1 MRAMVYHEYGRSDR
15 LQLVDDRPEPKV
27 GPDTV
32 VVRVKASGVSPVDWK
47 LQEGTMDEY
56 LDVRFPVVPGWDVA
70 GVVEQAGRAVPEFSV
85 GDEVFGL
92 VRRDEVH
99 HGTRAE
105 LVPAPVR
112 TLAHKPRTA
121 SWAEAGGLPLSGLT
135 ALRSMR
141 RAGVKPGET
150 VIVHGAAGGVGHF
163 AVQIAR
169 IMGARVIGT
178 ASARNHEFLASL
190 GAEPVEYG
198 PDLVERVRKLAP
210 GGVDA
215 ALDVVGFADSNA
227 LQQSFELVPDPSRV
241 LSIAYIAVT
250 AAGGQYVFVRPDAT
264 DLAQLAQWYDDG
276 LLRTHVERTFPL
288 AETAAAHDLV
298 RTCHVRGKVVVVL

>member
-1 MRAMVYHEYGRSDR
+1 MRAIVYHEYGRSDR
-15 LQLVDDRPEPKV
+15 LQLVEDRPEPKV

-32 VVRVKASGVSPVDWK
+32 VVRAKASAVSPVDWK
-47 LQEGTMDEY
+47 LQEGTMDDY

-70 GVVEQAGRAVPEFSV
+70 GVVEQVGRAVPEFSV

-112 TLAHKPRTA
+112 TLAHKPRSA
-121 SWAEAGGLPLSGLT
+121 AWAEAGGLALSGLT

-163 AVQIAR
+163 AVQVAR

-178 ASARNHEFLASL
+178 ASPRNHEFLASL
-190 GAEPVEYG
+190 GAEPVAYG
-198 PDLVERVRKLAP
+198 PELVEQVRELAP
-210 GGVDA
+210 DGIDA
-215 ALDVVGFADSNA
+215 ALDVVGFADANA
-227 LQQSFELVPDPSRV
+227 LQQSFELVSDPARI
-241 LSIAYIAVT
+241 LSIAYMAVT
-250 AAGGQYVFVRPDAT
+250 AAGGQYVFMRPDAD
-264 DLAQLAQWYDDG
+264 DLAQLAQWYERPPMIWCG
-276 LLRTHVERTFPL
+276 PATPVERL
-288 AETAAAHDLV
+288 WY
-298 RTCHVRGKVVVVL
+298 